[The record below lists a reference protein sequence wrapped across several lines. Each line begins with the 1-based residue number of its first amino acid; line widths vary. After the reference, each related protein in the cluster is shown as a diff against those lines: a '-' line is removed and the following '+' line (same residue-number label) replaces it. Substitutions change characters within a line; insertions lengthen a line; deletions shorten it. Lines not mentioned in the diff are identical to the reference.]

1 MNAAFSCRTVLVAS
15 SNASPNFAA
24 QGLSVDRGAMC
35 GPIWSVKHAK
45 STPTIKPPFL
55 DARPSGPDGTAS
67 AAGGSQ
73 KNVLGC
79 STWNNRL
86 SSQATCSRT
95 EVSSRCGSGGRLA
108 PGGVWGTS
116 RPAHKL
122 FSIHDIIIFRLC
134 KENAA
139 CVADARTPIPGQH
152 CGGVWKIGGRAAEQG
167 LVNIFLGWFHG
178 RRQRMG
184 GQARQLCYEG
194 QPRQQGVAAQTQR
207 GGVQTFGGHRGET
220 DRRALVQSRSSAV
233 KRTRKPSAP
242 VQEEPELQ
250 AGLREY
256 LAQARRNR

>member
-1 MNAAFSCRTVLVAS
+1 MNASFSCRTVLVAS
-15 SNASPNFAA
+15 SNASPNFTA

-35 GPIWSVKHAK
+35 GPIWSVNHAK

-55 DARPSGPDGTAS
+55 DARPSGPGGTAS

-73 KNVLGC
+73 KNVLCC

-95 EVSSRCGSGGRLA
+95 EVSSRCGGGGRLA

-122 FSIHDIIIFRLC
+122 FSIHHIIIFRLC

-167 LVNIFLGWFHG
+167 LVNIFWDGFTVVGNEWADKL
-178 RRQRMG
+178 
-184 GQARQLCYEG
+184 AN
-194 QPRQQGVAAQTQR
+194 
-207 GGVQTFGGHRGET
+207 
-220 DRRALVQSRSSAV
+220 LVMRDNRSSA
-233 KRTRKPSAP
+233 RSGSANSTRRRSNFWRAP
-242 VQEEPELQ
+242 RRDRQ
-250 AGLREY
+250 ASIGSKQVFSG
-256 LAQARRNR
+256 QANQKTFRSSPRRA